1 MEKLTNSQNSL
12 TLKRKAGRKPAINQA
27 LLRDLWFNVG
37 YLTALDRENDSI
49 SDLKRIIELDPG
61 DAAAFMYLGRI
72 YLKLSDA
79 TRAEYYLACAAELNG
94 SEYEIALNYGTCLAI
109 NGYYQ
114 KSVPWLRNASKA
126 APENPAAHFNLG
138 MSLLMINK
146 DEEAMKCFSRTLE
159 LNSRHLPSAYNLGI
173 YFLRNKLP
181 QRARH
186 YFEICLEIDPEYA
199 KAWQQ
204 MLRLSLR
211 QKDLLNAEIFIK
223 KALEMIPDDP
233 GLRVDQTAFDNISR
247 SETEIGKKVRQ
258 ALDDLPDLVPVA
270 LERITEFRKILKDPT
285 DPLPDFGV
293 Q

>member
-37 YLTALDRENDSI
+37 YLTALDRENESI
-49 SDLKRIIELDPG
+49 NDLKRIIELDPG

-72 YLKLSDA
+72 FLKHSDVA
-79 TRAEYYLACAAELNG
+79 RAEYYLACAAELNG
-94 SEYEIALNYGTCLAI
+94 SEYEIAFNYGTCLAI
-109 NGYYQ
+109 NGHYQ
-114 KSVPWLRNASKA
+114 KSIPWLKNASKVE
-126 APENPAAHFNLG
+126 PENPAVHFNLG

-159 LNSRHLPSAYNLGI
+159 LNPRHLPSAYNLGI
-173 YFLRNKLP
+173 YFLRNTLP

-186 YFEICLEIDPEYA
+186 YFEICLDIDPEYA

-211 QKDLLNAEIFIK
+211 QKDLLTAEIFIK

-247 SETEIGKKVRQ
+247 SESEIGKKVRQ
-258 ALDDLPDLVPVA
+258 ALDDLPDLVPEA
-270 LERITEFRKILKDPT
+270 LERISEFRKILKEPT

>member
-1 MEKLTNSQNSL
+1 MEKLTNSRTSL
-12 TLKRKAGRKPAINQA
+12 SLKRKAGRKPAINQA

-37 YLTALDRENDSI
+37 YLTALDRESDSI
-49 SDLKRIIELDPG
+49 DDLKRIIEIDPG

-72 YLKLSDA
+72 YLKLSDI

-94 SEYEIALNYGTCLAI
+94 SEYEIAFNYGTCLAI
-109 NGYYQ
+109 NGHYQ
-114 KSVPWLRNASKA
+114 KSIPWLRSAVEDK
-126 APENPAAHFNLG
+126 PENPAAHFNLG
-138 MSLLMINK
+138 MSLLMIDK
-146 DEEAMKCFSRTLE
+146 DEEAMQSFSRTLE
-159 LNSRHLPSAYNLGI
+159 LDPEHLPSAYNLGI
-173 YFLRNKLP
+173 YFLRNEVP

-186 YFEICLEIDPEYA
+186 YFEVCLEIDPEFA

-211 QKDLLNAEIFIK
+211 QKDLLTAEIFIK

-247 SETEIGKKVRQ
+247 SEGEIGRKVRQ
-258 ALDDLPDLVPVA
+258 ALDDLPDLVPEA
-270 LERITEFRKILKDPT
+270 FERIAEFREMLKKPT
-285 DPLPDFGV
+285 GPLPDFGV